1 MDKKN
6 LIIGVALLLAAFVSM
21 FFSSKSVPPRPVA
34 PATVS
39 TPNQAPAT
47 TPGQAPANPAP
58 ATGYVAPTA
67 MTTPTPHAEITA
79 LARDP
84 DGAKVDLLVN
94 NYVELRLTN
103 YGGAIREV
111 ALRKFEETLGSK
123 ARFIFNRPRT
133 DPMLGIVALPGLG
146 RETGFSIVSQRS
158 NEIVYR
164 AVFEDRIEVTRRYF
178 LPDGSQPGTDPY
190 QLRHETTFRNLTD
203 QTLPLPRIALSLGTA
218 SPISDS
224 VYGQQ
229 LTTAY
234 SDGEDQHFI
243 EHTKLQG
250 GGFLAML
257 GMGSKEPTPLITS
270 TAAVTWTSLSNQFFT
285 SILTPDQPGAGMITR
300 RVPIQSFESSP
311 DKPNFGLGAES
322 LFDVPALPPRGSA
335 SLSMSL
341 YVGPKEYHRLS
352 NGDIFKANQ
361 DKVMNFGFFSF
372 FSQILLTMMTWV
384 HGWMEGISPTWAW
397 GWAIVITTLI
407 LKTVFLPLTLAA
419 SRSGKRMQKI
429 QPEMKE
435 LKEKFKDNPQ
445 KMQAATM
452 ELFKKHKV
460 NPMGG
465 CIPILLTMPFF
476 FGFFIM
482 LRSAAELRFESF
494 LWSVDLSSPD
504 TVGHLFSFPINIM
517 PLLMGATM
525 IFQMRLTPMPSTD
538 NAQAKI
544 FKYMPW
550 MFTLICYN
558 FSGALALYSTI
569 NGLFT
574 IGQQLVINRMK
585 DPVDIAPATPAAA
598 APSGRKSVKNVTPK
612 KKKK

>member
-6 LIIGVALLLAAFVSM
+6 LIIGVALLIAALTSIILTP
-21 FFSSKSVPPRPVA
+21 KPTPPPPVAA
-34 PATVS
+34 PATS
-39 TPNQAPAT
+39 SANTPT
-47 TPGQAPANPAP
+47 SVGQAPTASGIAAAP
-58 ATGYVAPTA
+58 HHTS
-67 MTTPTPHAEITA
+67 EITA

-84 DGAKVDLLVN
+84 DGARLDILANKF
-94 NYVELRLTN
+94 VEVSLSN
-103 YGGAIREV
+103 YGGAINEV
-111 ALRKFEETLGSK
+111 ALRKFSETLDSK
-123 ARFIFNRPRT
+123 QRFTFNQPRT
-133 DPMLGIVALPGLG
+133 NPMLGIVELPGLG
-146 RETGFSIVSQRS
+146 RDTTFTILSQS
-158 NEIVYR
+158 SKEVVYR
-164 AVFEDRIEVTRRYF
+164 TIFENRIEVTRRYF
-178 LPDGSQPGTDPY
+178 LPDGSEPGSDPY

-203 QTLPLPRIALSLGTA
+203 QTLALPKIGLSLGTA

-229 LTTAY
+229 LTTGY
-234 SDGEDQHFI
+234 SDGEDETFI

-250 GGFLAML
+250 GGFLAMI
-257 GMGSKEPTPLITS
+257 GIGSSEPTPVLAN
-270 TAAVTWTSLSNQFFT
+270 TASIKWASLSNQFFT
-285 SILTPDQPGAGMITR
+285 SILTPDLPGVGLVTR
-300 RVPIQSFESSP
+300 RIPLKPFEATP
-311 DKPNFGLGAES
+311 DRPNFGLAAEA
-322 LFDVPALPPRGSA
+322 LLDVAALPPGGSTTIG
-335 SLSMSL
+335 MSF
-341 YVGPKEYHRLS
+341 YVGPKEYRRLA
-352 NGDIFKANQ
+352 NGDIFKADQ
-361 DKVMNFGFFSF
+361 DKVMNFGFFRF

-384 HGWMEGISPTWAW
+384 HGWMEGISPSWSW
-397 GWAIVITTLI
+397 GWAVVITTLI

-494 LWSVDLSSPD
+494 LWASDLSSPD
-504 TVGHLFSFPINIM
+504 TIGHIFGLPINIM
-517 PLLMGATM
+517 PILMGATM
-525 IFQMRLTPMPSTD
+525 IFQMKITPMPTVD

-544 FKYMPW
+544 FKFMPW
-550 MFTLICYN
+550 MFTLFCYN
-558 FSGALALYSTI
+558 FSCALALYSTV

-574 IGQQLVINRMK
+574 IGQQLIINRMK
-585 DPVDIAPATPAAA
+585 DDVDLTPVASAPA
-598 APSGRKSVKNVTPK
+598 GHKKVKNVTPK
-612 KKKK
+612 KRK